1 MEVDEK
7 NDQFA
12 PPRIVDASL
21 SQTLF
26 SVESIQRF
34 RAARTAEQAAQ
45 LNYQEL
51 RECVERFMTLI
62 S

>member
-1 MEVDEK
+1 MDEK
-7 NDQFA
+7 NDQIA
-12 PPRIVDASL
+12 LRRIVDATL

-45 LNYQEL
+45 LNFQEL
-51 RECVERFMTLI
+51 RDTGSASRL
-62 S
+62 